1 MSRTKKP
8 KADASDTSPDAPVW
22 AGRRVAMHLIVAGL
36 LAAGCAVAFCYMRT
50 YVDQT
55 AAGPTAPP
63 KVVFKNRPPWMTDL
77 LADQLARSFRP
88 ADARSVFDHDVL
100 VQTSARLAANPW
112 VAKVNQVR
120 RVYGAAPG
128 DTIEVDCDFRAPMAL
143 VRSGSDWWFVDAQ
156 GVKLPESFRD
166 ADIPKVVFGR
176 DGRPNIRQI
185 DGVRWPAPRAA
196 GGRWPGDDL
205 AAALDLVRRLY
216 GQPFADDVVKVN
228 VDNYAGRVD
237 PREAQIV
244 LVTKYGTQVRWGRP
258 WSATDAFI
266 EVRPE
271 TKVARL
277 RAIVRDYG
285 RVDAKYPWIDIRF
298 DKMTFPAL
306 GTDPTT
312 AQTAGAQEG
321 AR

>member
-8 KADASDTSPDAPVW
+8 RADASDSSPDAPASV
-22 AGRRVAMHLIVAGL
+22 ARRVALHLIVASL
-36 LAAGCAVAFCYMRT
+36 LAVACGVAFRYMRT

-55 AAGPTAPP
+55 AAGPTTPP
-63 KVVFKNRPPWMTDL
+63 KVVFKNRPPWMTDV

-88 ADARSVFDHDVL
+88 ADAKSVFDHNVL

-120 RVYGAAPG
+120 RAYGSAPG

-143 VRSGSDWWFVDAQ
+143 VKSGNDWWFVDAQ
-156 GVKLPESFRD
+156 CVKLPESFRE
-166 ADIPKVVFGR
+166 ADVPKVVFGPG
-176 DGRPNIRQI
+176 GRPNIRQI
-185 DGVRWPAPRAA
+185 DGVRWPAPRNA

-205 AAALDLVRRLY
+205 AAGLDLVRRLS
-216 GQPFADDVVKVN
+216 GQPFADDIVRVN
-228 VDNYAGRVD
+228 VDNFAGRVD

-244 LVTKYGTQVRWGRP
+244 LVTRFNTQVRWGRP
-258 WSATDAFI
+258 WAATDAFI

-271 TKVARL
+271 MKVARL

-298 DKMTFPAL
+298 DKMGFPLL
-306 GTDPTT
+306 GSDPTT